1 MKKFATLLVG
11 VMVLVAALAS
21 VSVAYAQS
29 PTPAAGTGTGWMG
42 GRASN
47 GISAVGDGLLHEY
60 YVEAFAQALSIP
72 AADLEARLEAG
83 ETMAQIA
90 LSTVLTLDEFRSLA
104 VDVRLQALNQAVSD
118 GVITQ
123 EQADWMSQRGFG
135 QMGARGTGSS
145 GFGSQRGG
153 GMMGQFS
160 NPACP
165 YYTPTAP

>member
-1 MKKFATLLVG
+1 MKKFAS
-11 VMVLVAALAS
+11 VLVVVSVFVLALAS
-21 VSVAYAQS
+21 VGVAYAQA

-42 GRASN
+42 GRGSN
-47 GISAVGDGLLHEY
+47 GVTAVGDGLLHEY
-60 YVEAFAQALSIP
+60 YVEGFAQALGIP

-90 LSTVLTLDEFRSLA
+90 LSTGLTLDEFRTLA
-104 VDVRLQALNQAVSD
+104 VDVRVQALNQAVSD

-135 QMGARGTGSS
+135 QMGARGTGN
-145 GFGSQRGG
+145 GGYGGQRGG

-165 YYTPTAP
+165 NYTPTAP

>member
-11 VMVLVAALAS
+11 VMVLVVALAS
-21 VSVAYAQS
+21 AGVAYAQS

-42 GRASN
+42 GRSSN
-47 GISAVGDGLLHEY
+47 GVAAVGDGLLHEY
-60 YVEAFAQALSIP
+60 FVEAYAQALGIP
-72 AADLEARLEAG
+72 ATDLEARLVAG
-83 ETMAQIA
+83 ETMSQIA
-90 LSTVLTLDEFRSLA
+90 LSTGLTLDEFRALA
-104 VDVRLQALNQAVSD
+104 VDVRLQALNQAASD

-135 QMGARGTGSS
+135 QMGARRGGNSGS
-145 GFGSQRGG
+145 GAQRGG
-153 GMMGQFS
+153 GMMGQFA